1 MEFREIVNSRYA
13 TKKFDGRQ
21 IPGEKIDAL
30 LELIRMAPSSFGLQ
44 PYKIL
49 VISDK
54 KTKEK
59 LSPASWNQ
67 PQITSCS
74 HLLVFCANSDIKS
87 HIDKYEQMMNDAKV
101 PEENVKSYVGMM
113 RGFDEGLSKEHKLSW
128 SQRQTYIAIGN
139 AVNGAKSLGF
149 DSCPM
154 EGFSPEEYSKI
165 LKLPENIVPSAL
177 VTLGYAADNP
187 HPKIRYKKEDI
198 FQSVGIN

>member
-21 IPGEKIDAL
+21 IPNEKVEAL

-44 PYKIL
+44 PYKVL

-59 LSPASWNQ
+59 LGPATWNQ
-67 PQITSCS
+67 PQIASCS
-74 HLLVFCANSDIKS
+74 HLLVFCANTDIKS
-87 HIDKYEQMMNDAKV
+87 HIDKYELMMEDAKM
-101 PEENVKSYVGMM
+101 PEENVKAYAGMM
-113 RGFDEGLSKEHKLSW
+113 RGFEEALSGEHKLSW
-128 SQRQTYIAIGN
+128 AQRQAYIAVGN

-154 EGFSPEEYSKI
+154 EGFSPEEYSKM
-165 LKLPENIVPSAL
+165 LKLPKNIVPSAL
-177 VTLGYAADNP
+177 VAVGYAADGQN
-187 HPKIRYKKEDI
+187 PKIRYSKEEL
-198 FQSVGIN
+198 FQFY